1 MFEMF
6 SDADENVDK
15 SMLQGK
21 VKLGPTI
28 TFAEDSDDAIDV
40 NIEMRMLDHIVEGIS
55 FLPHKPN
62 PCVSLVGFRDHP
74 DWACD
79 TVMMTNSQYRKR
91 AIVKYKKCI
100 ELLDGE
106 LDMIKFDVTE
116 EKREALL
123 AYYRFALKVETDDA
137 VTIICPDGCA
147 VSLAVGQIAHIECG
161 DVDIVGVVT
170 QLKPTYRNG
179 KSCIIVSTTYIDES
193 FENGRCVSIRD
204 VVIDADVL
212 GSGKINVTRFT
223 PSRSQSVDKLKTI
236 VDYVL
241 VIRALLTNYE
251 SLLPLSLL
259 SYQAVADGLMPFKNK
274 IDEVLADEN
283 DG

>member
-1 MFEMF
+1 MFETF
-6 SDADENVDK
+6 SDIDEK
-15 SMLQGK
+15 TTQGK
-21 VKLGPTI
+21 VRLEPTI
-28 TFAEDSDDAIDV
+28 TIAGDDNAVVDV
-40 NIEMRMLDHIVEGIS
+40 SVEMRRLERIVEGIC
-55 FLPHKPN
+55 FIPRKPN
-62 PCVSLVGFRDHP
+62 QDIALIGYQNHT
-74 DWACD
+74 DWAYD
-79 TVMMTNSQYRKR
+79 NVLMTSRQYRKH
-91 AIVKYKKCI
+91 AMVKYKKCI
-100 ELLDGE
+100 ELLEGKMD
-106 LDMIKFDVTE
+106 LLRFDVPD
-116 EKREALL
+116 EKRDALL
-123 AYYRFALKVETDDA
+123 VYYLFALNVETDDT
-137 VTIICPDGCA
+137 VTIRCPDGCD
-147 VSLAVGQIAHIECG
+147 VSLATGQIVRIECG
-161 DVDIVGVVT
+161 NVDTIEVVT
-170 QLKPTYRNG
+170 GLKPTYRNG
-179 KSCIIVSTTYIDES
+179 RSCIIMSMAYIDES